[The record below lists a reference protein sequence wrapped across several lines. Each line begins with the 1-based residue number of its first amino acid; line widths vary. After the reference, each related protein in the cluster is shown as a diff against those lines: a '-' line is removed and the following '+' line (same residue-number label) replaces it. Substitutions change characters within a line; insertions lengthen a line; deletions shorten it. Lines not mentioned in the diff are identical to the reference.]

1 MDKEPKTYY
10 LEYRQS
16 DGYVVAIH
24 EILPMTVAEGYAV
37 AESTHFAPGDE
48 FEYWIKIYV
57 DEVKDGKVTSH
68 AAVRQAPPAQEMLL
82 RLAQLEGNF
91 VQFENDKEVIEQ
103 RVAALEAKAAK

>member
-1 MDKEPKTYY
+1 MNY
-10 LEYRQS
+10 LIYRQS
-16 DGYVVAIH
+16 DGYVVSIS
-24 EILPMTVAEGYAV
+24 ETEPGTIEDGYAV
-37 AESTHFAPGDE
+37 AQSELFKPGDE

-57 DEVKDGKVTSH
+57 DEVKDGKVISH

-103 RVAALEAKAAK
+103 RVATLEAKAAK

>member
-1 MDKEPKTYY
+1 MNKEPKTHY

-57 DEVKDGKVTSH
+57 DEVKDGKVTSY